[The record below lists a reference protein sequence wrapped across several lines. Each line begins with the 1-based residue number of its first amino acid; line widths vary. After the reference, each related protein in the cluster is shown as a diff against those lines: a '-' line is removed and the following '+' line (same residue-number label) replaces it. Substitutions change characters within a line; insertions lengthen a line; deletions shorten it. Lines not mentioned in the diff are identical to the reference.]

1 MESSCRNEYDNFN
14 VPARKCKFYIFR
26 DNTLHS
32 EYKKYS
38 LDKVAKKGLME
49 SERKNIY
56 AITHTNLRLLG
67 ASVWL
72 WHVRVNEG
80 RKFIFLQ
87 TIL

>member
-26 DNTLHS
+26 VNTLHS

-49 SERKNIY
+49 SERKNIC
-56 AITHTNLRLLG
+56 AIMHTNLQLLG

-72 WHVRVNEG
+72 
-80 RKFIFLQ
+80 
-87 TIL
+87 